1 MSYSSVMDAMSG
13 VRVSSVMSVVSGLWY
28 ESYECCDLFLLWA
41 LRLIY
46 IFSYDESRML
56 EISYIFKSYECYESY
71 LNYGNYESG

>member
-1 MSYSSVMDAMSG
+1 MSYSSVMDAMNG
-13 VRVSSVMSVVSGLWY
+13 ERVDSVMSVVSGLWD

-41 LRLIY
+41 LGLIY
-46 IFSYDESRML
+46 KFSCGELWML